1 MINIKKKYIKI
12 YLIIIIFAFFNIAM
26 IKNSNA
32 EYSDFEWF
40 NNAPRMTIQTDKN
53 KYTDVKFTFKDL
65 NGFNIDNIKIYTVDS
80 KGNKTAEITNNDKI
94 ITKKETSESDKPNVY
109 TTYVYTMSNEFL
121 NKETHRF
128 YIELTDNTNQYL
140 HSYFRIVDNG
150 KGYGVDYAPRIIYW
164 GTNGKKV
171 YFTARD
177 LAGTEELRLY
187 DMNNDKK
194 YDKKWIVKK
203 NNLAKG
209 NAKVTFNLSSFKKKD
224 GMYRI
229 RVYAIDKKNGQ
240 YAYREVYFK
249 LKDTSS
255 TNTNINKTVT
265 GISINKRPTKQTYTQ
280 NTDELDLSGG
290 EIRVKYSDSSSKIV
304 AMTNKNVKN
313 SGFSNSKVGTIQIKL
328 EYSGK
333 VTSFNVK
340 IIEKSSQ
347 SGSTSNTKKLQGK
360 KVELPEGDKVY
371 FLDVQ
376 DIPSWSTEV
385 KGSDAIILESNGLFG
400 IIDTGKALTRR
411 RVVRYLKELNVKE
424 LDFVIITHNHSDHD
438 GGLKEIG
445 NRGIK
450 IKKFYIK
457 DLANTKAPNWIKNKC
472 KGSINTAKK
481 AGAKI
486 YRVSENSNN
495 EFTFGNMNLKLYN
508 TKNRYKDSN
517 VGGNVNSLGIVAT
530 VNGKRIYFSG
540 DIQNDSSRGIYAS
553 DETAKEIGKIDV
565 YKAAHHGNY
574 NGVKNNS
581 VTTMSYLKPTYTIIT
596 GNKRNYKVKRA
607 AGVIGKYTKSENM
620 YYTPDGTVILNIAP
634 DGNISF
640 KKLKADG

>member
-1 MINIKKKYIKI
+1 MIDTKKIS
-12 YLIIIIFAFFNIAM
+12 LIIIIFAFFNIAM

-140 HSYFRIVDNG
+140 RSYFRIVDNG

-177 LAGTEELRLY
+177 LAGTKELRLY

-194 YDKKWIVKK
+194 YDKKWIVRKT
-203 NNLAKG
+203 NLAKG

-240 YAYREVYFK
+240 NAYREVYFK
-249 LKDTSS
+249 LKDTPSNSSS
-255 TNTNINKTVT
+255 TNTNKNKTVT
-265 GISINKRPTKQTYTQ
+265 GISVNKKPTKQTYTQ
-280 NTDELDLSGG
+280 NTDNLDLSGG
-290 EIRVKYSDSSSKIV
+290 EIRVIYSDSSSKIV

-333 VTSFNVK
+333 VTSFNVNIKQVSGNKQSTNPFKNAKKYNK
-340 IIEKSSQ
+340 IKVLKSFDINNLELVVKEKLGGTYILGQALCVTDKYYVTSQCTKTSSND
-347 SGSTSNTKKLQGK
+347 STRSCIKIFDKNTKKKIKTYNANFSHANGLAYNKKTNQIYVAHRNGK
-360 KVELPEGDKVY
+360 KYSKFSADDFDKASTLNASTKQLSKPVSAIAYDEYTDSYYTAKGNYIYVY
-371 FLDVQ
+371 DSQFKLKHTIKKLRSYTAQ
-376 DIPSWSTEV
+376 DIGAYKGLILVVVNNQNASSV
-385 KGSDAIILESNGLFG
+385 KNSVDIYRASDKAYLGSYDFKGDYEMQSLDYYGSGNTFSLCF
-400 IIDTGKALTRR
+400 
-411 RVVRYLKELNVKE
+411 VRY
-424 LDFVIITHNHSDHD
+424 
-438 GGLKEIG
+438 
-445 NRGIK
+445 NRDNSH
-450 IKKFYIK
+450 YI
-457 DLANTKAPNWIKNKC
+457 
-472 KGSINTAKK
+472 
-481 AGAKI
+481 
-486 YRVSENSNN
+486 
-495 EFTFGNMNLKLYN
+495 YN
-508 TKNRYKDSN
+508 TDGMDFESDL
-517 VGGNVNSLGIVAT
+517 LGTASI
-530 VNGKRIYFSG
+530 
-540 DIQNDSSRGIYAS
+540 SSW
-553 DETAKEIGKIDV
+553 
-565 YKAAHHGNY
+565 
-574 NGVKNNS
+574 
-581 VTTMSYLKPTYTIIT
+581 
-596 GNKRNYKVKRA
+596 
-607 AGVIGKYTKSENM
+607 
-620 YYTPDGTVILNIAP
+620 
-634 DGNISF
+634 
-640 KKLKADG
+640 